1 MDLSALPAGE
11 EPEPTDERGVLQTS
25 ALPINEPVHE
35 DLPVLS
41 RVNPRRGPTSG
52 GDEIDLVVSNLPPN
66 IKLYAR
72 FGSNIAPT
80 VSGMTDSGFME
91 YNHCA

>member
-1 MDLSALPAGE
+1 MDLSGLPAGE
-11 EPEPTDERGVLQTS
+11 ESEPTDEHGVLQTS
-25 ALPINEPVHE
+25 ALPINEHVHD

-52 GDEIDLVVSNLPPN
+52 GDEIDLVVSNLAPN

-72 FGSNIAPT
+72 FGSNIAAT
-80 VSGMTDSGFME
+80 VSAMTDSGFME
-91 YNHCA
+91 YDHCA

>member
-1 MDLSALPAGE
+1 MDVSALPADDE
-11 EPEPTDERGVLQTS
+11 SEPADQHGALQTS
-25 ALPINEPVHE
+25 ARPINEHVDE

-41 RVNPRRGPTSG
+41 RINPRRGPTSG

-80 VSGMTDSGFME
+80 VSRMTDSEFME
-91 YNHCA
+91 CDYCA